1 MDKEKIMQV
10 LKIRGPL
17 LPIDIAKALNTNS
30 IMAGALLSE
39 LVSNKR
45 VKISHLKVGGSP
57 LYYVEGQEHKLQN
70 YPSSL
75 KGPEKDAFKLLK
87 ERKLLKDSELQP
99 AIRVALRNIKDFAKP
114 IEITMNSHKEL
125 FWKWYLTKN
134 EDLQAL
140 LSPKK
145 EPESQKEEV
154 KQEQRGEPKEVKE
167 EPKRKVEAEPKEE
180 KIEREPREEIKE
192 EIKEEK
198 KEPQKDV
205 SSQDQN
211 SFSEKISQFFHKNNI
226 SIISQKI
233 IRSTEIEYQVLLP
246 SAVGKILY
254 YVVAKSKKK
263 CTDADLS
270 QAYVKGEMNKLP
282 VLFVHTG
289 DLTKKAK
296 EMLKHEFKIIT
307 DYKI

>member
-167 EPKRKVEAEPKEE
+167 EPKREVGAEPKEE

-205 SSQDQN
+205 SS
-211 SFSEKISQFFHKNNI
+211 K
-226 SIISQKI
+226 
-233 IRSTEIEYQVLLP
+233 T
-246 SAVGKILY
+246 KILFQRKY
-254 YVVAKSKKK
+254 HNSSTKTTS
-263 CTDADLS
+263 LS
-270 QAYVKGEMNKLP
+270 YHKRL
-282 VLFVHTG
+282 
-289 DLTKKAK
+289 
-296 EMLKHEFKIIT
+296 
-307 DYKI
+307 